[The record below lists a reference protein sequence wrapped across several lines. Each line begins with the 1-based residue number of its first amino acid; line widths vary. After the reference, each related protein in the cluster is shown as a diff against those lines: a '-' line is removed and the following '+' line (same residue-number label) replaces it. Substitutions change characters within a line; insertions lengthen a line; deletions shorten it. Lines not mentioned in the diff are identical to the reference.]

1 MCGIFGILTG
11 QIPEKNTLTNDSIS
25 GSNLVPDINIIALS
39 KEAEE
44 LSALLEYDGES
55 AKSVKRCT
63 KCLLPSTFPFIKFDT
78 HGICN
83 YCHNYKIKNQPKD
96 LEELMNLI
104 EPYRSRDGSPDCI
117 VPFSGGRDSTFA
129 LHIIKTKLKLNP
141 IAFTYDWGMVTDL
154 GSRNITRVCEKLGVE
169 NIIITADI
177 RKKRANIKK
186 NLKAWLQKPHLGMI
200 PLLMAGDKYFYY
212 YVEKIKKETG
222 IKLNLWGVN
231 PMENTDFKVGFLG
244 VPPDFDKQYIYSL
257 SFSRKIKL
265 MASMAS
271 VVLNNPR
278 YINNS
283 IWDTMGSFISRS
295 IMPHRDYFHVF
306 DYFKWDEKEIDELI
320 TREYDWEKAIDT
332 TTTWRIGDGTAAF
345 YNYVYFTVAGF
356 SEHDTFRSNQIR
368 EGVLAREEG
377 MKLIMEEN
385 RPRYAT
391 IKWYL
396 DIIGMDYGEVISKVN
411 SIPKLYGQKS

>member
-1 MCGIFGILTG
+1 
-11 QIPEKNTLTNDSIS
+11 
-25 GSNLVPDINIIALS
+25 
-39 KEAEE
+39 
-44 LSALLEYDGES
+44 
-55 AKSVKRCT
+55 
-63 KCLLPSTFPFIKFDT
+63 
-78 HGICN
+78 
-83 YCHNYKIKNQPKD
+83 
-96 LEELMNLI
+96 
-104 EPYRSRDGSPDCI
+104 
-117 VPFSGGRDSTFA
+117 
-129 LHIIKTKLKLNP
+129 
-141 IAFTYDWGMVTDL
+141 
-154 GSRNITRVCEKLGVE
+154 
-169 NIIITADI
+169 
-177 RKKRANIKK
+177 
-186 NLKAWLQKPHLGMI
+186 MI

-244 VPPDFDKQYIYSL
+244 VRPDFDKQYIYSL